1 MLRVLVAFL
10 ALFSIFSLVVQLDA
24 LSSVF
29 GMAAV
34 LLLAIDVLVAQFA
47 RTPQSSRMPDKPLA

>member
-29 GMAAV
+29 GMTAI
-34 LLLAIDVLVAQFA
+34 LLLAVNVLVAQFA
-47 RTPQSSRMPDKPLA
+47 KTPQSSRVPGKPLA

>member
-29 GMAAV
+29 GMTAI
-34 LLLAIDVLVAQFA
+34 LLLAVDVLVAQFA
-47 RTPQSSRMPDKPLA
+47 KTPQSSRVPGKPLA